1 MTDANRSAVYAA
13 EALVV
18 SMIDRG
24 ADVDFHGSLL
34 SVLPDRKFGQVGDIE
49 RYLAWLRGHD
59 WAALEVPAV
68 RVRQR
73 RGAAKAAWEA
83 PDVMAIPDADW
94 ARRELVVLHEY
105 AHHVVWHRTGG
116 SGHGPAFC
124 TVFTD
129 LVRNAVGP
137 EAGLL
142 LTDAFYQ
149 AGLLEPAPI
158 SRARS
163 RSR

>member
-1 MTDANRSAVYAA
+1 MTDRNRSAVYAA

-18 SMIDRG
+18 GMIDRG
-24 ADVDFHGSLL
+24 ADVDFHGSRLP
-34 SVLPDRKFGQVGDIE
+34 VVPDRKFGRVGDIE

-59 WAALEVPAV
+59 WGAPQVPTI

-73 RGAAKAAWEA
+73 RGAAKATWEA
-83 PDVMAIPDADW
+83 PDVMAIPDAAW

-116 SGHGPAFC
+116 SGHGADFC
-124 TVFTD
+124 RVFTD

-149 AGLLEPAPI
+149 AGLLEPSPV

-163 RSR
+163 RNR